1 MNEEGQVM
9 SQNVSISP
17 ERYEV
22 NTDEPLTNFSHC
34 HIGILHQIDRLSSL
48 PDLLG
53 PAMLAKRIA
62 TQSVEY
68 FHHGMH
74 AHHQEEEKELF
85 PAVQN
90 SAQDG
95 EERQLVDQLV
105 QNLVKDHRTLEKLWT
120 DLEPDLKRVSKGQE
134 AKLDIAKLEQLVRRY
149 TEHADAEERV
159 FLPLAEKVLGRNSNH
174 MAALGLSLHMRHVPR
189 FLGQI

>member
-1 MNEEGQVM
+1 M
-9 SQNVSISP
+9 SQNVSISA

-22 NTDEPLTNFSHC
+22 DTEAPLTNFSHC

-62 TQSVEY
+62 AQSLAY

-85 PAVQN
+85 PAVQH
-90 SAQDG
+90 SAQAG
-95 EERQLVDQLV
+95 EERQLVNQLV
-105 QNLVKDHRTLEKLWT
+105 QNLVRDHRTLEKLWA
-120 DLEPDLKRVSKGQE
+120 DLEPALKKVSRGQE
-134 AKLDIAKLEQLVRRY
+134 AQLDLVKLAHLVRRY
-149 TEHADAEERV
+149 GEHAETEERV
-159 FLPLAEKVLGRNSNH
+159 FLPLAEKILGRNSNH

-189 FLGQI
+189 FLSHYLS

>member
-1 MNEEGQVM
+1 M

-85 PAVQN
+85 PSVQH

-95 EERQLVDQLV
+95 EERVLVNQLV
-105 QNLVKDHRTLEKLWT
+105 QNLVKDHRTLEKLWA
-120 DLEPDLKRVSKGQE
+120 DLEPALKRVAKGQE

-189 FLGQI
+189 FLSHI

>member
-1 MNEEGQVM
+1 M
-9 SQNVSISP
+9 SQNVSISA

-22 NTDEPLTNFSHC
+22 DTEAPLTNFSHC

-62 TQSVEY
+62 AQSLEY

-85 PAVQN
+85 PAVQH
-90 SAQDG
+90 SAQAG
-95 EERQLVDQLV
+95 EERQRVAQLV
-105 QNLVKDHRTLEKLWT
+105 QNLVSDHRSLEKLWA
-120 DLEPDLKRVSKGQE
+120 DLEPALKKVSRGQE
-134 AKLDIAKLEQLVRRY
+134 AQLDVAKLEQLVLRY
-149 TEHADAEERV
+149 TEHADTEERV
-159 FLPLAEKVLGRNSNH
+159 FLPLAEKVLGRNMNH

-189 FLGQI
+189 FLNHI

>member
-1 MNEEGQVM
+1 M

-17 ERYEV
+17 EHYEV
-22 NTDEPLTNFSHC
+22 DTEAPLTNFSHC

-62 TQSVEY
+62 SQSVEY

-74 AHHQEEEKELF
+74 AHHEEEEKELF
-85 PAVQN
+85 PAVQQ
-90 SAQDG
+90 SSQAG

-105 QNLVKDHRTLEKLWT
+105 QNLVKDHRALEKLWA
-120 DLEPDLKRVSKGQE
+120 DIEPALKKVSKGQE
-134 AKLDIAKLEQLVRRY
+134 ASLDIVKLEELVRRY
-149 TEHADAEERV
+149 TAHADAEERM
-159 FLPLAEKVLGRNSNH
+159 FLPLAEKVLGRDSNH
-174 MAALGLSLHMRHVPR
+174 MAALGLSLHMRHAPR
-189 FLGQI
+189 FLSHI

>member
-1 MNEEGQVM
+1 M
-9 SQNVSISP
+9 SQNVSISA

-22 NTDEPLTNFSHC
+22 DTEAPLTNFSHC
-34 HIGILHQIDRLSSL
+34 HIGILLQIDRLSSL

-62 TQSVEY
+62 AQSLEY

-85 PAVQN
+85 PAVQD
-90 SAQDG
+90 SAQAG
-95 EERQLVDQLV
+95 EERLQVYQWV
-105 QNLVKDHRTLEKLWT
+105 QTLLADHRELEKLWA
-120 DLEPDLKRVSKGQE
+120 DLKPALKKVSKGQD
-134 AKLDIAKLEQLVRRY
+134 AQLDIAKLERLVKRY
-149 TEHADAEERV
+149 TEHAESEERL
-159 FLPLAEKVLGRNSNH
+159 FLPLAEKILGRNSNH

-189 FLGQI
+189 FLSHI

>member
-1 MNEEGQVM
+1 M
-9 SQNVSISP
+9 SQNVSISA

-22 NTDEPLTNFSHC
+22 DTEAPLTNFSHC

-62 TQSVEY
+62 AQSLEY

-85 PAVQN
+85 PAVQD
-90 SAQDG
+90 SAQVSDV
-95 EERQLVDQLV
+95 RPARAPPYP
-105 QNLVKDHRTLEKLWT
+105 HR
-120 DLEPDLKRVSKGQE
+120 
-134 AKLDIAKLEQLVRRY
+134 
-149 TEHADAEERV
+149 
-159 FLPLAEKVLGRNSNH
+159 H
-174 MAALGLSLHMRHVPR
+174 MQQIRLRPASITVPR
-189 FLGQI
+189 C

>member
-1 MNEEGQVM
+1 M

-85 PAVQN
+85 PSVQH

-95 EERQLVDQLV
+95 EERLLVNQLV
-105 QNLVKDHRTLEKLWT
+105 QNLVKDHRTLEKLWA
-120 DLEPDLKRVSKGQE
+120 DLEPALKRVAKGQE

-189 FLGQI
+189 FLGHI

>member
-1 MNEEGQVM
+1 M

-17 ERYEV
+17 EHYEV
-22 NTDEPLTNFSHC
+22 DTEAPLTNFSHC

-62 TQSVEY
+62 SQSVEY

-74 AHHQEEEKELF
+74 AHHEEEEKELF
-85 PAVQN
+85 PAVQQ
-90 SAQDG
+90 SSQAG

-105 QNLVKDHRTLEKLWT
+105 QNLVKDHRALEKLWA
-120 DLEPDLKRVSKGQE
+120 DIEPALKKVSKGQE
-134 AKLDIAKLEQLVRRY
+134 APLDIVKLEELVRRY
-149 TEHADAEERV
+149 TAHADAEERV
-159 FLPLAEKVLGRNSNH
+159 FLPLAERVLGRDSNH
-174 MAALGLSLHMRHVPR
+174 MAALGLSLHMRHAPR
-189 FLGQI
+189 FLSHI

>member
-1 MNEEGQVM
+1 MKEQAM
-9 SQNVSISP
+9 SQNVFISP

-22 NTDEPLTNFSHC
+22 DTEAPLTNFSHC

-85 PAVQN
+85 PAVQQ
-90 SAQDG
+90 SAQLG
-95 EERQLVDQLV
+95 EERQLVDKLV
-105 QNLVKDHRTLEKLWT
+105 QDLVEDHRILEKLWA
-120 DLEPDLKRVSKGQE
+120 DLDPALKKVSKGQE
-134 AKLDIAKLEQLVRRY
+134 AQLDFAKLEQLVLSY
-149 TEHADAEERV
+149 AAHADTEERV
-159 FLPLAEKVLGRNSNH
+159 FLPLAEKVLGRNNNH

-189 FLGQI
+189 FLSHI

>member
-1 MNEEGQVM
+1 M
-9 SQNVSISP
+9 SQNVSISA

-22 NTDEPLTNFSHC
+22 DTEAPLTNFSHC

-62 TQSVEY
+62 AQSLEY

-85 PAVQN
+85 PAVQD
-90 SAQDG
+90 SAQAG
-95 EERQLVDQLV
+95 EERLQVYQWV
-105 QNLVKDHRTLEKLWT
+105 QTLLADHRMSVVLSAVLARPFLTRLVLAVVDTNNWT
-120 DLEPDLKRVSKGQE
+120 RTNFARWMFEDEPRAIVLTP
-134 AKLDIAKLEQLVRRY
+134 RRWHRKFFSRSGAY
-149 TEHADAEERV
+149 E
-159 FLPLAEKVLGRNSNH
+159 S
-174 MAALGLSLHMRHVPR
+174 
-189 FLGQI
+189 

>member
-1 MNEEGQVM
+1 MKEQAM
-9 SQNVSISP
+9 SQNVFISP

-22 NTDEPLTNFSHC
+22 DTEAPLTNFSHC

-85 PAVQN
+85 PAVQQ
-90 SAQDG
+90 SAQLG
-95 EERQLVDQLV
+95 EERQLVDKLV
-105 QNLVKDHRTLEKLWT
+105 QDLVEDHRILEKLWA
-120 DLEPDLKRVSKGQE
+120 DLEPALKKVSKGQE
-134 AKLDIAKLEQLVRRY
+134 SQLDLAKLEQLVLRY
-149 TEHADAEERV
+149 AAHADTEERE

-174 MAALGLSLHMRHVPR
+174 MAALGLSLHMRHAPR
-189 FLGQI
+189 FLSHI